1 MRVSL
6 KSSRNRIPQIIDK
19 NIWTLRTSQPRHQ
32 KFIAYTRRLLNFAY
46 WHSRFITMEL
56 VNDFVNNQFT
66 LYIPVALVLIGIV
79 FVFAFG
85 FKSAEQPP
93 FDKLSSIDSE
103 ERKTLG
109 KKKKLKEKVSIYDT
123 TFHIIFTTINIKLLW
138 TYNVLIISICFA

>member
-1 MRVSL
+1 
-6 KSSRNRIPQIIDK
+6 
-19 NIWTLRTSQPRHQ
+19 
-32 KFIAYTRRLLNFAY
+32 
-46 WHSRFITMEL
+46 MEL